1 MEPPAGFPLP
11 PLGKGLNLSNLPATG
26 VDAPMTSRAMTS
38 RFASPRVGGTQF
50 ATPRER
56 PMTSRLAS
64 SLTTIS
70 PAKAQWFAELKEHY
84 PHIYRCAVGFAEDAG
99 HIPPPA
105 PTPRRERSAK
115 MCAIEKYIVMLKAK
129 QNSVQSTSASAPD
142 TATQPDLHSSHPID
156 SSVLSPTYLPSPEP
170 ESDRY
175 NTAASPDPT
184 QQPMRIKAEYNLN
197 PELRNRA
204 KTIAAL
210 HEEAMM
216 TFARLAGL
224 GDEGVARACI
234 HLWCTHAFEHM
245 LRLQYKLHGENSVE
259 AAATEWKIAELY
271 TKQHGQEDRAAQLYE
286 SCLAKRLLIYGE
298 GSAEVE
304 DAEEELATSYME
316 QDRADAAALVVYEP
330 WLQTRTRL
338 FGAESP
344 QCAEAQECVA
354 RCYKEQGRIDEALV
368 IFMLLRERQAMIFGE
383 DSPEVA
389 DVANEIADAIN
400 RV

>member
-129 QNSVQSTSASAPD
+129 QNSVQSTSASALD
-142 TATQPDLHSSHPID
+142 TATQPDLHSSHPTD

-184 QQPMRIKAEYNLN
+184 QQRSRSR
-197 PELRNRA
+197 ELRNRA
-204 KTIAAL
+204 IKGV
-210 HEEAMM
+210 
-216 TFARLAGL
+216 ARC
-224 GDEGVARACI
+224 VARACI

-344 QCAEAQECVA
+344 QCAKAQECVA